1 MHQDTPDSAEIDDL
15 LEQAEAGRQ
24 GAIDR
29 LLDRHRPYLHQLVE
43 LRIDPKLRSRI
54 DPSDVVQEAQLEA
67 SRRLGDFLRQRP
79 MPFRLWLRQ
88 IAYDRLLMLRRFHVR
103 AARRTVEKEVALP
116 ERSSLLLARQLLAG
130 STASQQLARRELAGL
145 VRAALGR
152 LPDHDREVLLMRT
165 FEGLSFEEV
174 GYLLGIEPAAA
185 RKRHGRALIRLHKL
199 LLEQGPGELPP

>member
-1 MHQDTPDSAEIDDL
+1 MHQTTPDSAETNDL
-15 LEQAEAGRQ
+15 LEQAQAGKPEAV
-24 GAIDR
+24 DR
-29 LLDRHRPYLHQLVE
+29 LLDQHRLYLHQLVE
-43 LRIDPKLRSRI
+43 LRMDPKLRPRV

-103 AARRTVEKEVALP
+103 SARRTMAREVALP
-116 ERSSLLLARQLLAG
+116 DRSSLLLAQQFVAS
-130 STASQQLARRELAGL
+130 STASKNLARRELAAL
-145 VRAALGR
+145 VRAAMAQ

-174 GYLLGIEPAAA
+174 GYLLGIDPATA

-199 LLEQGPGELPP
+199 LSEQGLAELPP